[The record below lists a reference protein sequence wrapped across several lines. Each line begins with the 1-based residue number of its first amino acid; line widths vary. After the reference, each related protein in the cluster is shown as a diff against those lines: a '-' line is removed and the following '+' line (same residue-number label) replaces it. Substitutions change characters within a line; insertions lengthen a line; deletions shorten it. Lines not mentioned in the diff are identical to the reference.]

1 MRCETWNTFAVD
13 HRSPW
18 NKNKPDF
25 LPLPFIFLPPH
36 FKDCPSLAFFPSPRT
51 PMRLL
56 TSLYSLPSAAKT
68 LSRFSPLASI
78 PVFPSFPCSRLIHT
92 SDPDQMTSTNDN
104 DDGQVQIHPRRP
116 QKTQAEL
123 EKEKWQE
130 AHRLACEV
138 NEHVQHLLFI
148 FLSSA
153 GVSAQLKMFFFSF
166 LLSLTILHYPG
177 QPEKVH

>member
-1 MRCETWNTFAVD
+1 
-13 HRSPW
+13 
-18 NKNKPDF
+18 
-25 LPLPFIFLPPH
+25 
-36 FKDCPSLAFFPSPRT
+36 
-51 PMRLL
+51 
-56 TSLYSLPSAAKT
+56 
-68 LSRFSPLASI
+68 
-78 PVFPSFPCSRLIHT
+78 
-92 SDPDQMTSTNDN
+92 MTSTNDN